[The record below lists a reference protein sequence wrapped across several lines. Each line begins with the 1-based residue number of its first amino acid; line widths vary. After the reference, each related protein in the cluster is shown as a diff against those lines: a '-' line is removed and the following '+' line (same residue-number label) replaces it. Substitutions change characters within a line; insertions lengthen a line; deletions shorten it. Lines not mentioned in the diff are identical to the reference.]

1 MKISIVYASTTGN
14 TEMMAN
20 CIAEDLKLESDLSIF
35 TATEA
40 NKDDILASD
49 IILLGSPAMGAEV
62 LEDSMEDFF
71 SKIENDLNGKKI
83 GLFGSYDWGN
93 GQWILDWEDR
103 VRNQGGI
110 IVAEN
115 LMIHL
120 TPTDEDLEKC
130 SSWAKKLITK

>member
-71 SKIENDLNGKKI
+71 SKIENDLNGIKI